1 MCMVYYVVITH
12 FLYADKSYPG
22 IVFTNNQKVIEHLSC
37 SSNVIDLEDDIGI
50 SIVVPEDSL
59 PPEESVDL
67 VIQPCFSGSFEMP
80 EDIKQAS
87 PAYLI
92 ETDKKVE
99 LKKSLLVRIQ
109 HHANLQ
115 TEEDCN
121 RMVFLRANSDPEYR
135 GSKPVYIFKE
145 VDGVEGKF
153 TPGESQVGEIELT
166 RFSWWRIGV
175 RMIKSLMTG
184 I

>member
-1 MCMVYYVVITH
+1 MVT
-12 FLYADKSYPG
+12 K
-22 IVFTNNQKVIEHLSC
+22 NQKVIHLSC
-37 SSNVIDLEDDIGI
+37 VAKEIDLEDDIGI

-59 PPEESVDL
+59 PPDESVDL

-80 EDIKQAS
+80 EDIEPAS

-92 ETDKKVE
+92 ETNKKVE
-99 LKKSLLVRIQ
+99 LKKSLFVRIQ
-109 HHANLQ
+109 HYANLQ

-121 RMVFLRANSDPEYR
+121 HMVFLRANSDPVYR
-135 GSKPVYIFKE
+135 GSKPVYTFNE

-153 TPGESQVGEIELT
+153 TIGESQVGEIELT
-166 RFSWWRIGV
+166 HFSLWMIGLRKITRFI
-175 RMIKSLMTG
+175 TCAG